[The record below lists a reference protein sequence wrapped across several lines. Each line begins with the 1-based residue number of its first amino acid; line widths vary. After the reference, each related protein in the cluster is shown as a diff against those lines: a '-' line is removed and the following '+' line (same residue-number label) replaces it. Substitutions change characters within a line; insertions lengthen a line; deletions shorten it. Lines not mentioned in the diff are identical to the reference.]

1 MIKDRTRGVYLDP
14 TDPKDMEILQ
24 QDLLMMAEAVGEP
37 ANMLLLPK
45 EATLFD
51 IIPVVKKLVG
61 KP

>member
-1 MIKDRTRGVYLDP
+1 VIKDRTRGVYLDL

-24 QDLLMMAEAVGEP
+24 QNLLMMSEAVREL
-37 ANMLLLPK
+37 ASMLLLPK